1 MTPLQVGILSAANIA
16 NVFCAAASGLDQIS
30 IAAVASRDPSRAQ
43 AFADRHSIPRYCTYD
58 ELLSD
63 PSIQAVYIPL
73 PTGLATPF
81 AVRAAA
87 AGKHVLVDKVSP
99 TAATRSFCARLSH
112 VSVLTIRMAATH
124 SLSLPAFRQR

>member
-1 MTPLQVGILSAANIA
+1 MAPLQVGILSAANIA
-16 NVFCAAASGLDQIS
+16 NVVCAAASGLDQIF

-43 AFADRHSIPRYCTYD
+43 AFADRHSVPRCCTYD

-63 PSIQAVYIPL
+63 SSIQAVYIPL

-99 TAATRSFCARLSH
+99 TAAATAFYARLSRPA
-112 VSVLTIRMAATH
+112 VLTIRMVFTH
-124 SLSLPAFRQR
+124 SWSLPAFRQR